1 MAPVTEVVLLTLVP
15 DEHHTAYG
23 AIKESVRILAQQPGC
38 LAVRASRLL
47 ERPDELHYFIDWDS
61 VDSHFAFARNK
72 DAYAPFRAIV
82 NSFMAGYA
90 SPYHVSLSPFP
101 PAAFDQGGEAGTVL
115 VLKAWFP
122 GGQELT
128 AEEMDAV
135 AEAFANFEKA
145 LSDKGV
151 EGFNG
156 RVAQGWSL
164 EDKIL
169 FNGEENR
176 VFLFAAGWESWE
188 TNSSFCTKKFKEMS
202 SGIAGLKKL
211 RILDVCSI
219 NTLDNIMHVDA
230 VVVNRD

>member
-15 DEHHTAYG
+15 DEHSTAG
-23 AIKESVRILAQQPGC
+23 SAIKESVKILAQQPGC

-47 ERPDELHYFIDWDS
+47 ERPDELHYFIDWDL

-72 DAYAPFRAIV
+72 DAYTPFRAIV
-82 NSFMAGYA
+82 NFFMAGYA

-101 PAAFDQGGEAGTVL
+101 PTVFDQGGESGTVL

-122 GGQELT
+122 GGQALT

-135 AEAFANFEKA
+135 SEMFAAFGRV
-145 LSDKGV
+145 LRDKEV

-164 EDKIL
+164 EDNISFK
-169 FNGEENR
+169 GEENR

-188 TNSSFCTKKFKEMS
+188 TNSSFCTKQFKEMS
-202 SGIAGLKKL
+202 SGIADLKKL

-219 NTLDNIMHVDA
+219 NTADNVVHINA
-230 VVVNRD
+230 VVENED

>member
-1 MAPVTEVVLLTLVP
+1 MPPVTEVVLLTLVP
-15 DEHHTAYG
+15 DEHHTADS
-23 AIKESVRILAQQPGC
+23 AIKESVKILAQQPGC

-72 DAYAPFRAIV
+72 DAYGPFRAIV

-101 PAAFDQGGEAGTVL
+101 PTVFDQGGEEGTVL

-128 AEEMDAV
+128 AEEMEAV
-135 AEAFANFEKA
+135 SEAFAIFERA
-145 LSDKGV
+145 LRDKGV
-151 EGFNG
+151 EGFDG

-164 EDKIL
+164 EDKIS
-169 FNGEENR
+169 FQEEENR

-188 TNSSFCTKKFKEMS
+188 MNLNFCAKQFKEMS
-202 SGIAGLKKL
+202 PGIADLKKL

-219 NTLDNIMHVDA
+219 NTADNISQGL
-230 VVVNRD
+230 NTGLGE